1 MSQDTQ
7 ITPEER
13 SDITG
18 KVVRSGKMIS
28 APTTD
33 KLLLCLL
40 ETVQDLLTTVKDL
53 KQEVSTLRAS
63 NETIKEILYS
73 LITTSFHGSAMKVHK
88 V

>member
-1 MSQDTQ
+1 M
-7 ITPEER
+7 TPEER
-13 SDITG
+13 SDIAG
-18 KVVRSGKMIS
+18 KVVNSEKMIS

-53 KQEVSTLRAS
+53 KQEVATLRAS
-63 NETIKEILYS
+63 NDTTQNLLS
-73 LITTSFHGSAMKVHK
+73 SMITTSHGMGYCLKVHK